1 MKQIDGHPNLRK
13 NDAGVILNVSQT
25 ERSQYR
31 QAKKLALQNKDS
43 KSEIDSLKSE
53 LKEVK
58 DLLHQL
64 LKNNGT

>member
-1 MKQIDGHPNLRK
+1 MFLKQKDPSIDK
-13 NDAGVILNVSQT
+13 Q
-25 ERSQYR
+25 
-31 QAKKLALQNKDS
+31 KKLALQNKDS

>member
-1 MKQIDGHPNLRK
+1 MKHIDGHPNLRK
-13 NDAGVILNVSQT
+13 NDTGVILNVSQT